1 MFSHV
6 WDVDRAQGM
15 IWGAMIAD
23 AVGAAYE
30 HSRAPSPLAL
40 PSPLIA
46 QSWKYHRQYA
56 PAMIVTPAGMITD
69 DSEMTLASLAALEIT
84 NYADDGDFGDYHHSL
99 ELHYVRWGM
108 SKCPFGGRNT
118 RKYLY
123 GITTSQGLRA
133 RIKRFRE
140 RNEHAE
146 SNGFLMRASPFAL
159 LEPACDDAS
168 IYSAEITGNY
178 NANCARMF
186 REYVGALRGCLA
198 RPVGDPHVDPADF
211 HPRAT
216 SAQVAARDTKGWGEC
231 AILCCRDYFEWVR
244 THAGSPDDTYM
255 TAIRTTIARGGD
267 TDTNGCIVG
276 ALAGARF
283 GLERML
289 AQSREVAENIA
300 LIRACHPVR
309 MYDTVPPSIADPAR
323 PREYW
328 ASRADELIARIAG
341 MRGD

>member
-1 MFSHV
+1 
-6 WDVDRAQGM
+6 
-15 IWGAMIAD
+15 
-23 AVGAAYE
+23 
-30 HSRAPSPLAL
+30 
-40 PSPLIA
+40 
-46 QSWKYHRQYA
+46 
-56 PAMIVTPAGMITD
+56 MITD
-69 DSEMTLASLAALEIT
+69 DSEMTLASLYAIENT
-84 NYADDGDFGDYHHSL
+84 NFDDYHHSL
-99 ELHYVRWGM
+99 ELQYMGWGV

-133 RIKRFRE
+133 RMKRFRAE
-140 RNEHAE
+140 NVRAE

-168 IYSAEITGNY
+168 FHSAEITGNY

-186 REYVGALRGCLA
+186 HEYVSALRGCLA
-198 RPVGDPHVDPADF
+198 RPIGDPRVDPADF

-216 SAQVAARDTKGWGEC
+216 SAQVVARETKGWGEC

-244 THAGSPDDTYM
+244 EHVGSPDDTYM
-255 TAIRTTIARGGD
+255 TAVRQAIARGGD

-283 GLERML
+283 GLARML
-289 AQSREVAENIA
+289 ESSREVAENIA

-328 ASRADELIARIAG
+328 ASRTDELIARIAEL
-341 MRGD
+341 RG